1 MSNKKLSEEELQ
13 QLRDFQ
19 GQDNQIT
26 FALGQL
32 TLQDVFREEQKESLI
47 KDYKALMARQET
59 LGRDLQEKY
68 GEGSIDLEK
77 GEFVKSN

>member
-19 GQDNQIT
+19 GQDNQII

-32 TLQDVFREEQKESLI
+32 TLRDVLREEQKESLI

-68 GEGSIDLEK
+68 GEGNIDLDT
-77 GEFVKSN
+77 GEITLVK

>member
-19 GQDNQIT
+19 GQDNQII

-32 TLQDVFREEQKESLI
+32 TLQDVFREERKESLI

>member
-19 GQDNQIT
+19 GQDNQII

-32 TLQDVFREEQKESLI
+32 ALQDVFREEQKESLI

>member
-19 GQDNQIT
+19 GQDNQII

-32 TLQDVFREEQKESLI
+32 TLRDVLREEQKESLI

>member
-13 QLRDFQ
+13 QLKDFQ
-19 GQDNQIT
+19 GQDNQII

-32 TLQDVFREEQKESLI
+32 ALRDIFREEQKESLI